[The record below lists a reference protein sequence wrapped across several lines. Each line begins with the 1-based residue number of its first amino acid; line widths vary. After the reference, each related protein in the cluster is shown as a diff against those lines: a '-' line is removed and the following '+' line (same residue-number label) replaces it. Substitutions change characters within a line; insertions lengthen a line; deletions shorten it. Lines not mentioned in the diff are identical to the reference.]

1 MAELMEILSINGIT
15 ALITLILLEIILGID
30 NIVFIAIVS
39 DRLPE
44 KEASKARKTGLA
56 LAVGVRLLFVSFI
69 AWIVKLEKPLFSVL
83 GHEVSGKGLVML
95 LGGLY
100 LLVRSTLEIYMKVE
114 GKDEEEQVKAKS
126 SSFWGVILSIIF
138 IDLIFSVESVITAV
152 GLAGN
157 VIIISLAIIVSVG
170 IMITFVDA
178 ISRFILKHASLK
190 LLALSF
196 LVLVGVLLIAEG
208 TGFHF
213 PRGYVYFAMAFSFIV
228 QMLNIK
234 YEENRRQKLVQA
246 GEAHGKDN
254 A

>member
-1 MAELMEILSINGIT
+1 LAELMEIFSINGIT

-44 KEASKARKTGLA
+44 KEASKARKTGLT
-56 LAVGVRLLFVSFI
+56 LAVGLRLLFVSFI
-69 AWIVKLEKPLFSVL
+69 AWIVKLEKPLFSIL
-83 GHEVSGKGLVML
+83 DHEITGKGMVML

-114 GKDEEEQVKAKS
+114 GKEEESTVKGKAL
-126 SSFWGVILSIIF
+126 SFWGVVLNIIF
-138 IDLIFSVESVITAV
+138 IDIIFSIESVITAV
-152 GLAGN
+152 GLVGN
-157 VIIISLAIIVSVG
+157 VVIISLAIIVSIA
-170 IMITFVDA
+170 IMIAFVDV

-196 LVLVGVLLIAEG
+196 LVLIGVLLIAEG

-213 PRGYVYFAMAFSFIV
+213 PRGYVYFAMAFSFVV
-228 QMLNIK
+228 QLLNIK
-234 YEENRRQKLVQA
+234 YEENRKQKLVQV
-246 GEAHGKDN
+246 GEVHGKNN